1 MTAHTDVEYAR
12 LKDAARITGLDYQ
25 MLYNLV
31 RSGDIPASDLSTGK
45 RSVWWVRLADV
56 RAYIDGRRVA

>member
-1 MTAHTDVEYAR
+1 MSAHAEVEYAR

-25 MLYNLV
+25 LLYNLI
-31 RSGDIPASDLSTGK
+31 RSGEIPASNLGSGS
-45 RSVWWVRLADV
+45 RSVWWVRLTDI